1 MFQEHLMN
9 NNKPHPPKAALRLLS
24 WFCPTELYEEI
35 EGDLIYQFN
44 KDVKTVGEKKA
55 KQKVLLN
62 VIRFF
67 RPGILLRNRI
77 TIPLIPMYML
87 FNYLKV
93 AVRVMLRNKS
103 YSFIN
108 LFSLALGI
116 TAFAFLFLWTQ
127 HEFSYDQFH
136 TDKDRLYKVFNRTYT
151 NGKINSWDVTARVL
165 APTLQEEYTAIES
178 AISYTAWGEQHLF
191 IEGDKRI
198 VKTTGAY
205 ADDAIL
211 TMFSFPLIKGDAK
224 TAFKDPM
231 SIAITEKFAQE
242 LFDEEDAFGKTV
254 TIGEGS
260 ESFTLNVTA
269 VLKDL
274 PSNTD
279 FRFEYIIPYKL
290 VEMLSGKN
298 TQWGNNSVYTFVK
311 LKEGT
316 DINQFNEQVKD
327 VVQKHNKDADQWEVF
342 LYPLTKMRL
351 YSRFENGV
359 PDGGR
364 IEVVRLLAM
373 LGICLLAIACIN
385 FINLSTAR
393 AQRRSKEVAVRKVT
407 GALRNSLIAQ
417 FLCES
422 LLLAFGAGVLSLVA
436 VYMGLPY
443 FNQLIS
449 LHLTLE
455 FTNLNFWVG
464 GLLLIILVGLLA
476 GSYPAFYVSA
486 FKPVKILKG
495 LVISATGKS
504 RLRAVLVVFQ
514 FGIAITLMVSV
525 FVVQRQIA
533 YLQNRDAGYNKEH
546 LVYQYFT
553 GSLKKNFEAYKN
565 ELLAR
570 GVAQSIT
577 KTSTPITDRWSNS
590 DAMEWEGKDPENKTL
605 FERIYADDAFATTAG
620 LTVVRGRDMDPEKY
634 ATDSTAVVI
643 NESAA
648 KAMGFDDPI
657 GKRIRDNGTEWH
669 IIGVVKDFIL
679 TSPWGQVEPVLLFGC
694 VNSWPFSVAHI
705 KLSAHHTLQE
715 NLQVMA
721 ELSKKYNPDYPFE
734 YEFVDAA
741 YARKFADLE
750 TTRTITLVA
759 SFLTIAIAGMGLL
772 GLSSYMVE
780 VRVKEIGIRKVM
792 GGSVFS
798 ITRMLTWSSLKPIL
812 IAVIV
817 FGPQAWWVMNWWL
830 SSYPYR
836 ISVGLFTIPLAALSI
851 IGLAVIITS
860 TQTIRAARTNPVNS
874 LRNE

>member
-1 MFQEHLMN
+1 M
-9 NNKPHPPKAALRLLS
+9 
-24 WFCPTELYEEI
+24 
-35 EGDLIYQFN
+35 
-44 KDVKTVGEKKA
+44 
-55 KQKVLLN
+55 LLN
-62 VIRFF
+62 YF
-67 RPGILLRNRI
+67 
-77 TIPLIPMYML
+77 
-87 FNYLKV
+87 KV
-93 AVRVMLRNKS
+93 ALRVMLRNKS

-136 TDKDRLYKVFNRTYT
+136 ADKDRLYKVFNRTYA

-191 IEGDKRI
+191 IEGNKRI

-211 TMFSFPLIKGDAK
+211 TMFSFPLINGDTK

-231 SIAITEKFAQE
+231 SIAITEKFAHE
-242 LFDEEDAFGKTV
+242 LFGDEEAFGETV

-316 DINQFNEQVKD
+316 DINQFNELVKG
-327 VVQKHNKDADQWEVF
+327 VVQKHKKDADKWEVF

-359 PDGGR
+359 QDGGR
-364 IEVVRLLAM
+364 IEIVRLLAI
-373 LGICLLAIACIN
+373 LGVCLLAIACIN

-407 GALRNSLIAQ
+407 GALRNSLIGQ

-422 LLLAFGAGVLSLVA
+422 LLLAFGAGLLSLVA
-436 VYMGLPY
+436 VYMGLPF
-443 FNQLIS
+443 FNQLIGQQLS
-449 LHLTLE
+449 LE
-455 FTNLNFWVG
+455 FTNLNFWLG
-464 GLLLIILVGLLA
+464 GFSLIVIVGLLA

-495 LVISATGKS
+495 LVTSSTGKS
-504 RLRAVLVVFQ
+504 RLRATLVVFQ
-514 FGIAITLMVSV
+514 FGIAITLIVSV
-525 FVVQRQIA
+525 FVVQRQIT
-533 YLQNRDAGYNKEH
+533 YVQNRDAGYSKEH

-553 GSLKKNFEAYKN
+553 GTLKKNFEAYRN

-570 GVAQSIT
+570 GVTESIT
-577 KTSTPITDRWSNS
+577 KTSTTITDRWSNS
-590 DAMEWEGKDPENKTL
+590 DGIEWEGKDPQNKTL
-605 FERIYADDAFATTAG
+605 FERIYVDDAFATTAG
-620 LTVVRGRDMDPEKY
+620 LTIVRGRDMDLQKY
-634 ATDSTAVVI
+634 TTDSTAVVI

-657 GKRIRDNGTEWH
+657 GKLIRDNGTEWH
-669 IIGVVKDFIL
+669 VIGVVKDFIL
-679 TSPWGQVEPVLLFGC
+679 TSPFHKVEPILLFGC

-705 KLSAHHTLQE
+705 RFGDNHTMQE

-741 YARKFADLE
+741 YARKFANLE
-750 TTRTITLVA
+750 TTRTITLLA

-798 ITRMLTWSSLKPIL
+798 ITKMLTWASLKPIL
-812 IAVIV
+812 IAVIL
-817 FGPQAWWVMNWWL
+817 FSPNAWFVMNWWL

-836 ISVGLFTIPLAALSI
+836 ISIGLFTIPLAALSI
-851 IGLAVIITS
+851 IGLAIVITS
-860 TQTIRAARTNPVNS
+860 TQTIRAARTNPVES